1 MKNLG
6 KAILLGGAAL
16 LTGNIIYNK
25 GRNDG
30 IDACKNAVYK
40 TVAEEAWR
48 KEEKESKKKKVESE

>member
-30 IDACKNAVYK
+30 VDACKNAVYK
-40 TVAEEAWR
+40 TVAEETWK
-48 KEEKESKKKKVESE
+48 KEEKNLKRKK